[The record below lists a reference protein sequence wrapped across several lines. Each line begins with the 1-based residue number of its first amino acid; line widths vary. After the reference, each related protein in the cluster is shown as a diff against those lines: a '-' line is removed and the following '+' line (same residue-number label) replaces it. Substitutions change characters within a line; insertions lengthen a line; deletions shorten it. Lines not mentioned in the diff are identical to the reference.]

1 MQVPLNSSSTQYKFR
16 SPKDLTIIFTEKGKP
31 QLIYYGHSYRINR
44 RNERIDKIYWRC
56 VRKECKAK
64 LSTNLDCTLITDPP
78 TEHAEA
84 PNPNASD
91 VKIIKNNMR
100 NMALESSLRPRNII
114 SHALRHTNPAISA
127 ILPSYTSM
135 QRTIQNVRARNS
147 FPYQNPL
154 NCREFL
160 LPDEFKI
167 THRNER
173 FLLSDTYQVD
183 TGRIIIFC
191 TDRGKQ
197 LMSRSNRV
205 FFDGTFKT
213 VPEIFYQLFTIHCDI
228 SGNVLPCAFVL
239 MEKNYL

>member
-1 MQVPLNSSSTQYKFR
+1 MAGSS
-16 SPKDLTIIFTEKGKP
+16 DLTIILTEKGKP

-44 RNERIDKIYWRC
+44 RNESIDKIYWRC
-56 VRKECKAK
+56 VRKECKA
-64 LSTNLDCTLITDPP
+64 
-78 TEHAEA
+78 
-84 PNPNASD
+84 
-91 VKIIKNNMR
+91 
-100 NMALESSLRPRNII
+100 
-114 SHALRHTNPAISA
+114 
-127 ILPSYTSM
+127 
-135 QRTIQNVRARNS
+135 NVRARNS

-183 TGRIIIFC
+183 RGGIIIFR